1 MIVENYI
8 ESWDCEQHCMV
19 ENWINYQ
26 NLWYIFQIQ
35 CTQPHLET
43 LSLGWLFSLQ
53 LLCPASALAIASHW
67 YSVPQILK
75 AHSSL
80 HSSLCPKS
88 HFGRAFLH
96 SCSNIPPASLLF
108 ALYLHVCGVCVCVCV
123 CLCKLPSRVKW
134 KKDFSHI
141 IMFLAHNR
149 LPGMC

>member
-53 LLCPASALAIASHW
+53 LLCPASVLAIASHW

-80 HSSLCPKS
+80 HATFALKVILEEL
-88 HFGRAFLH
+88 FYTVV
-96 SCSNIPPASLLF
+96 SNIPPASLLF
-108 ALYLHVCGVCVCVCV
+108 ALYVHVCVCVCV
-123 CLCKLPSRVKW
+123 FVQSPFKSLDGKRNSVTI
-134 KKDFSHI
+134 FMS
-141 IMFLAHNR
+141 LAHKR
-149 LPGMC
+149 LPGIC

>member
-8 ESWDCEQHCMV
+8 ESWDSELQHSMV
-19 ENWINYQ
+19 EKLWINYQ
-26 NLWYIFQIQ
+26 NLSYIFQIQ
-35 CTQPHLET
+35 YLLPHLET

-53 LLCPASALAIASHW
+53 LLCPASALAIVSHW

-123 CLCKLPSRVKW
+123 CVWVWVCANSLQEFRW
-134 KKDFSHI
+134 KKDFSH
-141 IMFLAHNR
+141 H
-149 LPGMC
+149 PHVPST

>member
-8 ESWDCEQHCMV
+8 ESWDSEQHCMV

-53 LLCPASALAIASHW
+53 LLCPASVLAIASHW

-80 HSSLCPKS
+80 HSTFALKVILEEL
-88 HFGRAFLH
+88 FYTVV
-96 SCSNIPPASLLF
+96 SNIPLHHYYLPCMCTCVYVCAKSLQEF
-108 ALYLHVCGVCVCVCV
+108 RWKKEFSHHLHV
-123 CLCKLPSRVKW
+123 PST
-134 KKDFSHI
+134 
-141 IMFLAHNR
+141 
-149 LPGMC
+149 